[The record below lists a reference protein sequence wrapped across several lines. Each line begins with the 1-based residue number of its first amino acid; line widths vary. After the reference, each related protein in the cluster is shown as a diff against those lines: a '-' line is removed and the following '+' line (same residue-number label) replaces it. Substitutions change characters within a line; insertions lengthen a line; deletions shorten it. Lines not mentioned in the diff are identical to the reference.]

1 MKFLITSLL
10 LISVTMSASQ
20 ETGVVP
26 PIPEEEGVH
35 VGELRGS
42 EHSIS
47 GSLYA
52 VDENVLLLK
61 RFEYDGEAQDAF
73 FWVGTSGDRP
83 TTDGTI
89 LPYPFSGI
97 YYQSEDQNAPILFGI
112 FNGSSDIRL
121 TLPEEM
127 KVTDL
132 KWFSIWSR
140 AGKKSFGEV
149 LFPAGFTLDKKYPT
163 GTSVNSGFSNSGF
176 INNNP
181 TTHTDTFSNTELPP
195 PLLSGNV
202 HDPRRVDN
210 WSADHDQGAQPEA
223 EAEPETNDHDD
234 DHHDDEHERF
244 QPRRNGASNVFS
256 SLAVVVLSTVLA
268 KLL

>member
-1 MKFLITSLL
+1 MKLIISLL
-10 LISVTMSASQ
+10 LAFLALSASQ

-26 PIPEEEGVH
+26 AIPEEEGVH

-52 VDENVLLLK
+52 IDENVLLLK

-83 TTDGTI
+83 STTGTI
-89 LPYPFSGI
+89 LPYPFGGVF
-97 YYQSEDQNAPILFGI
+97 YQSEDQDAPFLFGI
-112 FNGSSDIRL
+112 FNGSSDVRL
-121 TLPEEM
+121 TLPEDL

-149 LFPAGFTLDKKYPT
+149 LFPTGFTLDKKYPT

-181 TTHTDTFSNTELPP
+181 TTRPETFSNTELPP

-202 HDPRRVDN
+202 HDPRRVDS
-210 WSADHDQGAQPEA
+210 WSNNDHEDAQPEA
-223 EAEPETNDHDD
+223 EAEPETTNDHDD
-234 DHHDDEHERF
+234 HHQDERERF

-256 SLAVVVLSTVLA
+256 SFAAIFLSAVFA
-268 KLL
+268 HLL